1 MTQDYE
7 QDYGIEAFGRMAS
20 LPEAEIDLA
29 RAALFIAGAEYPD
42 LDLAEQ
48 LALLDSLA
56 IAASR
61 RIGPNAESLHAV
73 NRLSEYLFDEVGFH
87 GNEQDYYNPR
97 NSFLNDVLARRTG
110 IPIALSLVCIEVG
123 RRAGVPLVAIG
134 MPGHL
139 LIRHRDVTDWFID
152 PFHGGILLSQEEC
165 EQRLQ
170 QLSQGA
176 LTWDPSFLTPIG
188 NREFIA
194 RMLRNLK
201 ALYLGEPDYPRGLAV
216 MDRLVLIQPEARHEL
231 RDRGVVHYQLR
242 NYQQALDD
250 LQDYLE
256 TTETLRDIPSVQRFM
271 AQIRRDMGR

>member
-1 MTQDYE
+1 MTQDHGHG
-7 QDYGIEAFGRMAS
+7 YGIEAFGRMAA
-20 LPEAEIDLA
+20 LPEAQIDLA
-29 RAALFIAGAEYPD
+29 RAALFIAATEYPD
-42 LDLAEQ
+42 LDLDEQ

-56 IAASR
+56 AAASR
-61 RIGPNAESLHAV
+61 RIGDATEPLHAV
-73 NRLSEYLFDEVGFH
+73 NRLSEYLFDEVGFY

-123 RRAGVPLVAIG
+123 RRAGVPLAAIG
-134 MPGHL
+134 LPGHL
-139 LIRHRDVTDWFID
+139 LIRHRDITEWFVD
-152 PFHGGILLSQEEC
+152 PFHGGILLSQEESR
-165 EQRLQ
+165 ERLQ

-176 LTWDPSFLTPIG
+176 LAWDPSFLEPIG

-201 ALYLGEPDYPRGLAV
+201 AIYLGEPDYNRSLAV
-216 MDRLVLIQPEARHEL
+216 MDRLVLIQPEARYEL
-231 RDRGVVHYQLR
+231 RDRGLVHYQLR

-256 TTETLRDIPSVQRFM
+256 TTETIRDITSVQRFM